1 MSRKR
6 LLIVSPHFSTG
17 GAPQVTLNKVRLLKD
32 HFDILVVE
40 YAFLAWNFVVQR
52 NKIIDIVGKNFLSL
66 GENKRELL
74 DFIESFTP
82 DVISMEEFPEMFMDN
97 DLAREVYSEDRTYR
111 IVAVSYTHL
120 TLPTKRI
127 V

>member
-17 GAPQVTLNKVRLLKD
+17 GAPQVTLNKVKLLRD
-32 HFDILVVE
+32 HCEIMVVE

-52 NKIIDIVGKNFLSL
+52 KKVETLLGNNFVSL
-66 GENKRELL
+66 GENKMELL
-74 DFIESFTP
+74 DIIDIFNP

-97 DLAREVYSEDRTYR
+97 TLTSLIYEEGRTYR
-111 IVAVSYTHL
+111 IVENYT
-120 TLPTKRI
+120 
-127 V
+127 